1 MIFPHDS
8 SNGVPVASNLDLIRK
23 YAVPGP
29 RYTSYPPANRFHED
43 MDSVDLESALTVD
56 NADPNRPLSLYF
68 HLPFCESRCW
78 YCGCTTIITR
88 RYDWADSYLAELKR
102 EIDLVARRINGERLV
117 EQLHF
122 GGGTPTFFSPE
133 TLRELGR
140 TIHANFSF
148 TPDAELSI
156 EIDPRCVTPEH
167 VAVLAEMGI
176 NRASLGIQ
184 DTNLEV
190 QEAIHRVQPMELN
203 RLAVETLREAGIKDI
218 NFDLIY
224 GLPCQTAETV
234 AQTIEDVLTLA
245 PDRLSVFSY
254 AHVPWMKPAQRIF
267 DQRGQMPD
275 AEAKLTM
282 FGVIRAQ
289 LLAQDFVDIGLDHF
303 ARPTDALA
311 VAQRE
316 GTLHRNFQGYSTK
329 AGASLYGFGIS
340 SISST
345 EEVYW
350 QNPKSLATY
359 REALQAGR
367 LPAEKGYRLTAEDRR
382 RRELIMK
389 LMCERRLDFP
399 EIDADRGGSV
409 AAECADALAALRPM
423 EEDGL
428 VEIDAAGLRVLPRGE
443 PLIRVVAMA
452 FDQNFVQKG
461 KAHALSV

>member
-1 MIFPHDS
+1 MILPHDS
-8 SNGVPVASNLDLIRK
+8 THGAPVASNLELIRK

-43 MDSVDLESALTVD
+43 LDSVDLDSALAVD

-88 RYDWADSYLAELKR
+88 RYDWADAYLAELKR
-102 EIDLVARRINGERLV
+102 EIDLVARRINHERLV

-167 VAVLAEMGI
+167 VEVLAEMGI

-184 DTNLEV
+184 DTNLKV
-190 QEAIHRVQPMELN
+190 QEAIHRVQSMDLN
-203 RLAVETLREAGIKDI
+203 RLAVETLRQAGIKDI

-224 GLPCQTAETV
+224 GLPCQTGETV
-234 AQTIEDVLTLA
+234 SQTIEDVLTLE

-254 AHVPWMKPAQRIF
+254 AHVPWIKPAQRIF

-275 AEAKLTM
+275 AEAKLTI
-282 FGVIRAQ
+282 FGVIRGQ
-289 LLAQDFVDIGLDHF
+289 LLKQGFVDIGLDHF

-311 VAQRE
+311 VALRE

-359 REALQAGR
+359 REALREGR
-367 LPAEKGYRLTAEDRR
+367 LPVEKGYRLTAEDRR

-389 LMCERRLDFP
+389 IMCERGLDFGR
-399 EIDADRGGSV
+399 IDAERGGSV
-409 AAECADALAALRPM
+409 AVDCAEALAALRPM

-428 VEIDAAGLRVLPRGE
+428 VEIDATGLRVLPRGE

-452 FDQNFVQKG
+452 FDQTLVEQG
-461 KAHALSV
+461 RAHALSV